1 MTTEFPNEI
10 VRLALLASGLTV
22 AGVSGPNAAEGD
34 TSNPTQSWHFRTAS
48 SQWFRVDWPS
58 VPTAQQVSAA
68 DSVVQATDPRPRT
81 TRTVLTIYN
90 DLVAL
95 TSTQKI
101 NIWNFL
107 TGVLPVASPAPITQD
122 TGSGSVEIFALW
134 RRVVN
139 ETGLSAAV
147 LTDIKTQAAAIYA
160 WDNPRAFVQPSWDTT
175 INVAGD
181 QPQ

>member
-1 MTTEFPNEI
+1 MEAISTVI
-10 VRLALLASGLTV
+10 DKALQA
-22 AGVSGPNAAEGD
+22 AGVAISGTSGPFAAEGD
-34 TSNPTQSWHFRTAS
+34 TSNATSSWHFRTSS
-48 SQWFRVDWPS
+48 SQWLRVDWPS

-68 DSVVQATDPRPRT
+68 DSVVQATDSRPRT
-81 TRTVLTIYN
+81 TRTVLAIYN

-95 TSTQKI
+95 TSTQKQ
-101 NIWNFL
+101 NIWAFL
-107 TGVLPVASPAPITQD
+107 TGTNPVASPPPITQD

-160 WDNPRAFVQPSWDTT
+160 WDIPRAFVQPSWDST

-181 QPQ
+181 APQ